1 MIRANTSESFLGPRL
16 RAGTSHPLVM
26 SLSQSLSGRG
36 DNLPH
41 ALDEK
46 TKIQRSCVSKVTQ
59 EEGEG
64 EDSVGQPD
72 TVHTAPALTTSWYS
86 HP

>member
-1 MIRANTSESFLGPRL
+1 MMRRANTSENFLGPRL
-16 RAGTSHPLVM
+16 RAGTFHPLIM
-26 SLSQSLSGRG
+26 SPSQSLSGRG

-46 TKIQRSCVSKVTQ
+46 TKIQRSYVSKVTQ

-64 EDSVGQPD
+64 EDLSR
-72 TVHTAPALTTSWYS
+72 AA
-86 HP
+86 

>member
-1 MIRANTSESFLGPRL
+1 MIQANTSDHFLGPRL
-16 RAGTSHPLVM
+16 RVGTFHPLIM
-26 SLSQSLSGRG
+26 SPSQSLPGRG

-46 TKIQRSCVSKVTQ
+46 TQIQRSCVSKVTQ

-64 EDSVGQPD
+64 EE
-72 TVHTAPALTTSWYS
+72 LSWAA
-86 HP
+86 